1 VQSAALA
8 RLANDAVSVTGDD
21 EVCFIGTDRPPHEIV
36 VLYSGKTDAP
46 AGIDRF
52 MATETFRAT
61 AGTVVV
67 VVDVDVVVVVVVVV
81 VAAVW
86 ALASCDTARATTT
99 PAPMAATR
107 RALLR
112 PARRSWA
119 CRGAYRRDVGVM

>member
-67 VVDVDVVVVVVVVV
+67 VVDVDVVVVVVV
-81 VAAVW
+81 AAVW